1 MYFGFRAGVCNRT
14 TLTGMECSSVCR
26 QFPEPISLC
35 DFGPGLKTN
44 RVHQYVIG
52 KKAVE
57 HVGER
62 KDRNVGARSGR
73 FKSKNDLAGCFGLD
87 GMVIRVTVQGVNIQE
102 TAYTKL
108 QEEYAPLYC
117 DEVMD
122 ESL

>member
-1 MYFGFRAGVCNRT
+1 MYFGFRARFT
-14 TLTGMECSSVCR
+14 TLTEMECASVCR

-35 DFGPGLKTN
+35 DFGPELKTN

-52 KKAVE
+52 KNAVE

-62 KDRNVGARSGR
+62 KDYNVGARSER
-73 FKSKNDLAGCFGLD
+73 FKSKDDLAGCFGLD
-87 GMVIRVTVQGVNIQE
+87 GMVIRVTVQGVYIQK

-108 QEEYAPLYC
+108 QEECAHLYC

-122 ESL
+122 ESV